1 MWNILVGIF
10 FIIGGLSGELV
21 LRGTNSSIALVVV
34 GIVLVILGIV
44 KLINKNENI
53 GILNDEE
60 EETKPTIEEHKV
72 IDEKLVVYNKTHE
85 SLGILTELE
94 TDSRLLVNLSNSYDR
109 FYKVQLADGQSGY
122 ILKTAKLLKTETAP
136 ILTV

>member
-34 GIVLVILGIV
+34 GIILVILGIV
-44 KLINKNENI
+44 KLINGNNEIIDN
-53 GILNDEE
+53 E
-60 EETKPTIEEHKV
+60 EETKPTIEEYKV

-85 SLGILTELE
+85 SLGILTEME
-94 TDSRLLVNLSNSYDR
+94 IDSRLLVNLNNSYDR
-109 FYKVQLADGQSGY
+109 FYKVQLSDGQSGY
-122 ILKTAKLLKTETAP
+122 ILKTSKLLKTEAASV
-136 ILTV
+136 LTT